1 MPTLQMLAD
10 LLHTPLQGDPSL
22 LHLPLQTLCTDSR
35 QLQPG
40 AVFVALR
47 GERFD
52 GHDFIPQALAQGAV
66 AVISEQ
72 AVAGSHFR
80 VADTLAAYQQIA
92 KGWRA
97 QFPIPVVAITGSAGK
112 TSSKEMLAAALS
124 RYGTVLKSHANHNND
139 IGVAQTLLQ
148 MRPEHQFVIL
158 EMAMRG
164 PGEIRRLAQMAQP
177 THALITHIGT
187 AHIGRLGSRAAIA
200 AAKCELLQELGQG
213 VALLNGED
221 PLLLATA
228 AGVWSGQTLTY
239 GLDRG
244 DLQGEWDPVGQ
255 RVTLKGLT
263 LPVPLPGRH
272 HALNWMGVLA
282 TLLSLGLDLEQLQ
295 DPVGL
300 PAELEGRNQ
309 HLKLPGD
316 VEILNETYNAS
327 PEAMIA
333 ALHLLAQTPGKRRW
347 AILGPMRELGDHSP
361 QLYAEVGRAAAP
373 LGLDRLLLLDP
384 EGEMQPLLDQQ
395 PAAQAERFGEVT
407 TLLEVLLHQV
417 QAGDRLLF
425 KAARA
430 VELEGVLNR
439 FLQEWRGGRLS

>member
-10 LLHTPLQGDPSL
+10 LLRVPLQGDPSL
-22 LHLPLQTLCTDSR
+22 PFHTLCTDSR
-35 QLQPG
+35 HLQAG
-40 AVFVALR
+40 DVFVALR

-52 GHDFIPQALAQGAV
+52 GHAFIPQALAQGAV
-66 AVISEQ
+66 AVISDQ
-72 AVAGSHFR
+72 PVAGSHFR
-80 VADTLAAYQQIA
+80 VADTLAAYQSIA
-92 KGWRA
+92 RGWRE

-112 TSSKEMLAAALS
+112 TTTKEMLAAALS

-148 MRPEHQFVIL
+148 IRPEHQFVVL

-164 PGEIRRLAQMAQP
+164 PGEILRLARMAQP
-177 THALITHIGT
+177 THALITHVGT

-228 AGVWSGQTLTY
+228 KQVWSGETLTY
-239 GLDRG
+239 GLE
-244 DLQGEWDPVGQ
+244 QGEFKGDWDPLAQ
-255 RVTLKGLT
+255 TVTLKGLT

-282 TLLSLGLDLEQLQ
+282 TVYRLGLDLERLQ
-295 DPVGL
+295 EPVHL
-300 PAELEGRNQ
+300 PSDLQGRNR
-309 HLKLPGD
+309 LLRLPGD
-316 VEILNETYNAS
+316 VEIWDESYNAS

-333 ALHLLAQTPGKRRW
+333 ALNLLAQTPGQRRW
-347 AILGPMRELGDHSP
+347 AILGPMRELGEQAP
-361 QLYAEVGRAAAP
+361 LLYAEVGRAAAP
-373 LGLDRLLLLDP
+373 LGLDRVLLLDP
-384 EGEMQPLLDQQ
+384 DGEMQPLLDQN
-395 PAAQAERFGEVT
+395 PAPHCERFVDAT
-407 TLLEVLLHQV
+407 SLLQVLRQQV

-430 VELEGVLNR
+430 VELERVLNP
-439 FLQEWRGGRLS
+439 FLQEWRRGRLG